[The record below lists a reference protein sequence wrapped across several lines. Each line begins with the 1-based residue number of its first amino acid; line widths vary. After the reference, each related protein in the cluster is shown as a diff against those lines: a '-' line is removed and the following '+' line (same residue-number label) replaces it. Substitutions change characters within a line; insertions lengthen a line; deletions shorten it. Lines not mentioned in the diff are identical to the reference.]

1 MNIRPQQALLTCV
14 TVLALSGC
22 STQEEERSLLDLT
35 TGSGTHVDYDPVN
48 SSATVDERAAGA
60 ALVRLTGV
68 QPGHQR
74 TILGEVRYEFA
85 SLTAEVV
92 EPLHGPG
99 QAGDVVHLEMIR
111 PEGADLDDLRA
122 ALPDGEV
129 VAVWSPWTGDSTED
143 ASLSLPDGGV
153 ADDPAK
159 FLFPDGLWH
168 QDSGELE
175 NPMVTGEEPGSP
187 WAGAEDVAGVARSLR
202 DGG

>member
-1 MNIRPQQALLTCV
+1 MNIRPQHTLLTSV
-14 TVLALSGC
+14 AALALIGC
-22 STQEEERSLLDLT
+22 SAQEEERSLHDLT
-35 TGSGTHVDYDPVN
+35 TDSGTHVDYDPVN

-129 VAVWSPWTGDSTED
+129 VAVWSQWTGDSTED

-153 ADDPAK
+153 ADDPGK
-159 FLFPDGLWH
+159 FLFPDGLWY

-175 NPMVTGEEPGSP
+175 NPMVAGEEPGSP
-187 WAGAEDVAGVARSLR
+187 WAGAEDVEDVARSIR
-202 DGG
+202 DGD